1 MFYWI
6 AKCIISRLGVDCL
19 KRILILIVSILLVV
33 GLFQVIAQDR
43 ATLSS
48 KLDEVIQLSIDKNR
62 IPGLAVTAVKNG
74 EIVYS
79 SGFNGSWSKSDREI
93 TTETHFYIGSISK
106 SFTALAIMQLV
117 EAKKID
123 LDSPVQDY
131 LPDFQ
136 VDDTGFEGV
145 ITVRHLL
152 HHRSGLTEEEYFKDL
167 PGNLSIEAGVKDLYG
182 MSLSHNPGERFS
194 YFNPNYNILGL
205 IIEKVSN
212 QSFESFLSE
221 NILQPLE
228 MNNTYLNEEGASKV
242 VSGHGA
248 VFSIPIQ
255 RAEEFKAYS
264 MPSGYIVSTT
274 SDMANYVLY
283 NLSGEFNG
291 RKLLS
296 DEYFNVLHTPFDNQE
311 TGYAMGWN
319 KGVKFNQTVVEHGGS
334 LYNYSAN
341 LAFLPDSKTGL
352 VLLINQNHFI
362 YSIFSNNQIVD
373 NMLRVLLNPQISTA
387 EIKVIPLGNIFLFL
401 AILALLTIFKEIYE
415 LLNLDKWQQKMY
427 SKSRLYLYINI
438 ALEFLVPAFLLIGIP
453 MIISTIFGRALSP
466 VPAFQLMP
474 GVTSWVIIV
483 SILSV
488 FRGALKINKLF
499 NNKDKI

>member
-1 MFYWI
+1 M
-6 AKCIISRLGVDCL
+6 
-19 KRILILIVSILLVV
+19 KRILILIVFILLLV
-33 GLFQVIAQDR
+33 GLFQVIAQER
-43 ATLSS
+43 AILSS
-48 KLDEVIQLSIDKNR
+48 RLNEVIQLSIDKNR

-93 TTETHFYIGSISK
+93 TIETPFYIGSISK

-131 LPDFQ
+131 LPEFR

-167 PGNLSIEAGVKDLYG
+167 PGELSIEAGVKDLYG
-182 MSLSHNPGERFS
+182 MRLSHNPGERFS

-205 IIEKVSN
+205 IVEKVSN
-212 QSFESFLSE
+212 QSFDTYLSE
-221 NILQPLE
+221 NILYPLE
-228 MNNTYLNEEGASKV
+228 MNNTYLNEEGAAKV

-255 RAEEFKAYS
+255 RAEEYKAYS
-264 MPSGYIVSTT
+264 IPSGYIVSTA
-274 SDMANYVLY
+274 SDMANYLLY
-283 NLSGEFNG
+283 HLSGEFNG

-296 DEYFNVLHTPFDNQE
+296 EEYLNILQTPFDSQE

-319 KGVKFNQTVVEHGGS
+319 KGVKFNQPVVEHGGS
-334 LYNYSAN
+334 LFNYSAN
-341 LAFLPDSKTGL
+341 LAFLPESETGL

-362 YSIFSNNQIVD
+362 YSIISNNQLVD
-373 NMLRVLLNPQISTA
+373 NMLRVLLNPELSTA
-387 EIKVIPLGNIFLFL
+387 EINVIPLGNIFIFL
-401 AILALLTIFKEIYE
+401 AVIALLTIFKEIYE
-415 LLNLDKWQQKMY
+415 LLNLDKWEHKMN

-438 ALEFLVPAFLLIGIP
+438 IMEFLIPAFLLIGIP

-483 SILSV
+483 SVLSV
-488 FRGALKINKLF
+488 FRGTLKINKLF